1 MDVTNFPELIGKT
14 ILIGLT
20 YYTVNNEFIEQ
31 KQYWG
36 TDIEVND
43 EQILVK
49 LNNNEMFALPP
60 DLSSTKIAPPVE

>member
-49 LNNNEMFALPP
+49 LNNNEMFGLPP